1 MEIQSL
7 TQCLN
12 MIDHLLFDSGC
23 VSVIRSNLKLVR
35 DYIKQTHRDLTD
47 GEFIEGGIAYLNT
60 LTQINAIITMSYSK
74 LDDENYKILRN
85 KILDWYD
92 LIVTHN
98 DNDDDNEE
106 EELIT
111 LPKRGLCLK
120 KKSDNFS

>member
-1 MEIQSL
+1 
-7 TQCLN
+7 
-12 MIDHLLFDSGC
+12 
-23 VSVIRSNLKLVR
+23 
-35 DYIKQTHRDLTD
+35 
-47 GEFIEGGIAYLNT
+47 
-60 LTQINAIITMSYSK
+60 MSYSK